1 MLGEMGDEAEFLS
14 DVSAVLCTVQVW
26 VELKG
31 SGELLSVFCMS
42 FVESQL
48 TPIPVVAVWL
58 SNAVVNLSISG
69 KGEAVT
75 EAVTIR
81 ADSSVASSIAANGET
96 SATAAIVDFTLG

>member
-1 MLGEMGDEAEFLS
+1 MLREMGDEAEFLS

-31 SGELLSVFCMS
+31 SGELLSVLCMS
-42 FVESQL
+42 FAESQL